1 MDTYKRLPLRLE
13 SHKRLY
19 YNQLSLQKY
28 IKRIE
33 NLLEEMP
40 SMNTLEFARS
50 SLEYKEL
57 KANNN
62 IEGIKDDIEEIER
75 VIRNEKDIPWE
86 NKERIINLNR
96 GYRYI
101 LSNNDISKENLK
113 ELYSILSKGLL
124 SESAQKNMGDYYRNG
139 PVYILN
145 GGLMLNFIK
154 TLPAEKVN
162 EYMEKLL
169 DYINNYEVKT
179 DIDNFIKSQVIHFYF
194 VYIHPYFDVNGRTA
208 RTVSMWELINTKTY
222 PYIIFNRAISLNKR
236 EYIYKLNEARKKG
249 NITPFIKYMLKIVSN
264 EFEKEIIIK
273 NIKDNSNKEI
283 TIEETQML
291 EYLLTLK
298 EDITALDVIDKYN
311 IFNMYKQPEILFQDY
326 IYPLIEKG
334 ILINCGNTKY
344 KITRDMPNIKI
355 AINNDL
361 LDIDSEKIKSMN
373 LKKYLSKQ
381 L

>member
-194 VYIHPYFDVNGRTA
+194 VYIHPYFDVNGRTS
-208 RTVSMWELINTKTY
+208 RTVAMWHLLNTENY
-222 PYIIFNRAISLNKR
+222 PYIIFNRAISYNRKDYEKSIITARNRGDITMFLKYMITEVQKQLEKEEIIHSIKENTIYSLTLEEKQIIEYLLLLN
-236 EYIYKLNEARKKG
+236 G
-249 NITPFIKYMLKIVSN
+249 NITIKELTKIYNVYN
-264 EFEKEIIIK
+264 VYKNPKAFAHDYILPLIDKEVLLINGQTKKEISADIP
-273 NIKDNSNKEI
+273 NY
-283 TIEETQML
+283 
-291 EYLLTLK
+291 YLLLNKQLININKDKIKTLS
-298 EDITALDVIDKYN
+298 LDKY
-311 IFNMYKQPEILFQDY
+311 
-326 IYPLIEKG
+326 
-334 ILINCGNTKY
+334 T
-344 KITRDMPNIKI
+344 
-355 AINNDL
+355 
-361 LDIDSEKIKSMN
+361 
-373 LKKYLSKQ
+373 
-381 L
+381 